1 MTVIAGPRASVT
13 LKLQLA
19 LERTG
24 TLRAWGRQ
32 LGVIPRSLHESPR
45 VALNPTMNPVLARPP
60 GNTTEV
66 TSPGEV
72 GAASGSVTLGKTVVE
87 LSHNKDAAESRK
99 MQVVGEE
106 RVRQGVGGE
115 KKRSDGLKGEETN
128 QERAAGGREGGGRVG
143 RGTQDAAGSSRLLG
157 KGRALEPR
165 DAQRMRKAGRKP
177 MLP

>member
-1 MTVIAGPRASVT
+1 M
-13 LKLQLA
+13 
-19 LERTG
+19 
-24 TLRAWGRQ
+24 
-32 LGVIPRSLHESPR
+32 
-45 VALNPTMNPVLARPP
+45 
-60 GNTTEV
+60 
-66 TSPGEV
+66 
-72 GAASGSVTLGKTVVE
+72 GKRVVE
-87 LSHNKDAAESRK
+87 LSHDKDAAESRK

-115 KKRSDGLKGEETN
+115 KKRSEGLKGEETN